1 MFSNNIDLNNFN
13 QQEYIIQNITSINV
27 HNYSINSVKTFPSG
41 NIISVSNDKSIK
53 IFDGK
58 LFTIIQNIKNAH
70 NNWIFYVEIIDEKNF
85 ITCSGDNNIKTKK
98 KINNEYELNKII
110 KNAHNSW
117 INKVIY
123 CSNENLI
130 SCSNDKTVKIWEEK
144 NYKYQIINILK
155 HSNSIISI
163 LLLEDKNILVS
174 VGKDE
179 IKFWNI
185 EKIKNIK
192 LINSFKNVDCNCW
205 NGLERINDNQIII
218 GGDESIRIIMFTEEK
233 IIKEI
238 YIPFNVWCVKIILHK
253 NLIFVAGESN
263 DILIYR
269 IDNFEKIKIIKNA
282 HTKWIKGFNLL
293 NDNLIASF
301 SFDNVIKIWSI

>member
-1 MFSNNIDLNNFN
+1 MSSNNININKTNN
-13 QQEYIIQNITSINV
+13 QKCIIQNITSINV
-27 HNYSINSVKTFPSG
+27 NNYSVNSIKTFPSG

-58 LFTIIQNIKNAH
+58 IFTIIQNIKNAH
-70 NNWIFYVEIIDEKNF
+70 NNWIFNVEIIDEKNF
-85 ITCSGDNNIKTKK
+85 ITCCSSNIKIWKK
-98 KINNEYELNKII
+98 KENEYELNIII
-110 KNAHNSW
+110 KNAHKHF

-130 SCSNDKTVKIWEEK
+130 SCSSDKTIKIWEEK
-144 NYKYQIINILK
+144 NYKYQNINTLK
-155 HSNSIISI
+155 HSESVISII
-163 LLLEDKNILVS
+163 LLDDKNILVS
-174 VGKDE
+174 VGKDG

-192 LINSFKNVDCNCW
+192 LINSFENVDCIYW

-218 GGDESIRIIMFTEEK
+218 GSDESIKIIMFTEEK
-233 IIKEI
+233 YINEI
-238 YIPFNVWCVKIILHK
+238 YVPFNVWCVKSVLHK
-253 NLIFVAGESN
+253 NIIFVAGESN
-263 DILIYR
+263 DIFIYR

-282 HTKWIKGFNLL
+282 HTKWIKGFNLI
-293 NDNLIASF
+293 NDNLIASY